1 MSILK
6 KKSLARQ
13 NSLNSLNSV
22 IIPNNVP
29 LSGVLLTTGSM
40 WTTGLTIT
48 WSDNNY
54 REYRKQ
60 ELMNEYEKDP
70 ELFSEIIVELRKKK
84 IKQLQEKSKK

>member
-60 ELMNEYEKDP
+60 ELMNEYDKDP